1 MWSSYLNQVVA
12 LAATLL
18 LPLSLDMT
26 SGRIVGRMMLPQFI
40 EAVRADQ
47 DPHLVGIGT
56 ALVAPILAAI
66 LVWWAVR
73 AIERH
78 TCLR

>member
-1 MWSSYLNQVVA
+1 VVNQITA
-12 LAATLL
+12 LVATLL
-18 LPLSLDMT
+18 LPLSLDIP
-26 SGRIVGRMMLPQFI
+26 SGRVVGRMMLPQFI

-47 DPHLVGIGT
+47 EPHLVGIGSVV
-56 ALVAPILAAI
+56 VAPILAAI